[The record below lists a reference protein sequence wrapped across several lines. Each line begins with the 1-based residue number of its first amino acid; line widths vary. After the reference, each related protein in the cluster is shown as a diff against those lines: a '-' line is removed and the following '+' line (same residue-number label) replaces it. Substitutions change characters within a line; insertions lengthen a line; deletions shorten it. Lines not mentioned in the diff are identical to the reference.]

1 MARHSAAHSK
11 KKSSSKKM
19 KAKGMRKAHKRS
31 PSEEREKVPGRA
43 AKDIFDRVMSHVGV
57 KMAHHKS
64 TM

>member
-1 MARHSAAHSK
+1 
-11 KKSSSKKM
+11 
-19 KAKGMRKAHKRS
+19 MRKAHKRS